1 MVYIYIAIYIM
12 GNEVALFFTHSP
24 KLDFIITLLWFK
36 SIYWGKKVDYNYHFI
51 LHCLDY

>member
-1 MVYIYIAIYIM
+1 M